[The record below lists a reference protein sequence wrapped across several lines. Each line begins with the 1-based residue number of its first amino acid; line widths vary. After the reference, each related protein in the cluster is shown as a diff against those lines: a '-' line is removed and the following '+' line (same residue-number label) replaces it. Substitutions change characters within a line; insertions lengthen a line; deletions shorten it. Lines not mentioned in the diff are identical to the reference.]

1 MNITNSIQGQRI
13 YPQQIQ
19 NDIFATNVLV
29 NCDPRLKGPPPTK
42 NELILNTKASV
53 FGNPLNQE
61 NETGK
66 LAVGEEICDLTING
80 NLEVKGKLKLNGS
93 IVNICNISC
102 PEDFTVSAGRDVKLT
117 AAVGGSIQCTTGPL
131 SLEALSGVTASCTVS
146 VIGHLNA
153 KDTSTSDYKPILIT
167 NSWAGLTPTLVG
179 ASVDTAGKINI
190 LDNSVAGSTLT
201 LVFGTPFAQPPV
213 VQISLEGPVG
223 VGATLPVISI
233 SQVGN
238 SGFVLRLDAISTGTR
253 NDNIHYTV
261 IGLD

>member
-153 KDTSTSDYKPILIT
+153 KDTSTSDYKPTLIT
-167 NSWAGLTPTLVG
+167 NLWSGVTPTLVG

-190 LDNSVAGSTLT
+190 PDAAAQVGDTLT
-201 LVFGTPFAQPPV
+201 LIFGTAY
-213 VQISLEGPVG
+213 
-223 VGATLPVISI
+223 A
-233 SQVGN
+233 
-238 SGFVLRLDAISTGTR
+238 
-253 NDNIHYTV
+253 
-261 IGLD
+261 